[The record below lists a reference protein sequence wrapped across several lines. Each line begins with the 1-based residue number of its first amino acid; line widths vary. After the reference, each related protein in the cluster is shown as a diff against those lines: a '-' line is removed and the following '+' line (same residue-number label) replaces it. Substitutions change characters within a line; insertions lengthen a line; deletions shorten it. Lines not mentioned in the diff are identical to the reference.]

1 MHYDFVMQNKLLLL
15 GLFLLLPFC
24 YSKAEQ
30 ASLSVSNSSDYT
42 MTVKIMKCSGGL
54 YQTLYIPTKQ
64 TRTAYFSKTGWFY
77 TKTKAE
83 KTLSTLYKK
92 DEDCFEIVN
101 DSRGYSQA
109 SITYYI
115 SEHGGN
121 AGQSISKSEF
131 EKDN

>member
-1 MHYDFVMQNKLLLL
+1 MKNKLVLLSIFF
-15 GLFLLLPFC
+15 FLSLI
-24 YSKAEQ
+24 SAKAEQ

-54 YQTLYIPTKQ
+54 YQTLYIPPKQ
-64 TRTAYFSKTGWFY
+64 TRIAYFSKTGWFY

-83 KTLSTLYKK
+83 KTLSILYKK
-92 DEDCFEIVN
+92 DENCFEIVN